1 MKMGIDGKPEDLLKN
16 GEQAATENEEAK
28 SEEKPTF
35 KSRLESFWY
44 FYKWHAIIGAL
55 LAVAL
60 VISVIQLFRN
70 TDPDAY
76 MMYVGPS
83 TLYVKNKDEMTERAA
98 RDIYDYNGD
107 GKTYVSLLEIT
118 VGMGEDMPYTAYE
131 ANVDANKRFLSELAS
146 GDSVVYLLEESF
158 FEKANE
164 QGLLCPLAEIVDPSL
179 LPDDMYDACGV
190 RVSELDYFKQAGFSS
205 VPDDTLLCI
214 RRSPESDSIQYGRT
228 PEYWACNKALVVKM
242 LTYKAEN
249 HEQKEI
255 KAFDNGKNDVVIAVY
270 DAERHYISDGKKLA
284 YAASSILKDA
294 NSDGKTL
301 LAVDAVL
308 TSGKNDAEAYLA
320 KQIAEGGEVI
330 FIANAEYYEK
340 LKESGILRPLAGIIG
355 DYAERLGCEDGYGVK
370 LGALKWFGEKQY
382 FDRFDKELYICAA
395 NTRGEDGED
404 AFYRANIEFLTK
416 ILSYK
421 LEEEQK

>member
-158 FEKANE
+158 FEKD
-164 QGLLCPLAEIVDPSL
+164 CRCS
-179 LPDDMYDACGV
+179 
-190 RVSELDYFKQAGFSS
+190 
-205 VPDDTLLCI
+205 
-214 RRSPESDSIQYGRT
+214 
-228 PEYWACNKALVVKM
+228 
-242 LTYKAEN
+242 
-249 HEQKEI
+249 
-255 KAFDNGKNDVVIAVY
+255 
-270 DAERHYISDGKKLA
+270 
-284 YAASSILKDA
+284 
-294 NSDGKTL
+294 
-301 LAVDAVL
+301 
-308 TSGKNDAEAYLA
+308 
-320 KQIAEGGEVI
+320 
-330 FIANAEYYEK
+330 
-340 LKESGILRPLAGIIG
+340 
-355 DYAERLGCEDGYGVK
+355 
-370 LGALKWFGEKQY
+370 
-382 FDRFDKELYICAA
+382 
-395 NTRGEDGED
+395 
-404 AFYRANIEFLTK
+404 
-416 ILSYK
+416 
-421 LEEEQK
+421 

>member
-1 MKMGIDGKPEDLLKN
+1 MKMGIDGKPEDLLKD
-16 GEQAATENEEAK
+16 EQQTSTENEYAK
-28 SEEKPTF
+28 SEEKSTL
-35 KSRLESFWY
+35 KSKLESFWY

-60 VISVIQLFRN
+60 VISLIQLFRN

-98 RDIYDYNGD
+98 LDIYDYNGD

-164 QGLLCPLAEIVDPSL
+164 QGLLCPLAELIDPSL
-179 LPDDMYDACGV
+179 LPDDMYDPCGV
-190 RVSELDYFKQAGFSS
+190 RVSELDYFKQGGFSS

-214 RRSPESDSIQYGRT
+214 RRSPESDSISYGRT

-249 HEQKEI
+249 SGPKEA
-255 KAFDNGKNDVVIAVY
+255 KAYKNGKNDIVIGIY
-270 DAERHYISDGKKLA
+270 DAERHYASDGKKLA

-301 LAVDAVL
+301 LAVDPVL

-320 KQIAEGGEVI
+320 LQIAEGGEVI
-330 FIANAEYYEK
+330 FIANAEYYAK
-340 LKESGILRPLAGIIG
+340 LKESGILRPLAGLIG
-355 DYAERLGCEDGYGVK
+355 DYAERLGCEDGYGVQLK
-370 LGALKWFGEKQY
+370 NLKWFDEKQY
-382 FDRFDKELYICAA
+382 FSKFGKELYICAA
-395 NTRGEDGED
+395 DPRTEEGED
-404 AFYRANIEFLTK
+404 AFYRANIDFLTK

-421 LEEEQK
+421 LQEEQK

>member
-255 KAFDNGKNDVVIAVY
+255 NAFDKLRFEADFQALSPGGA
-270 DAERHYISDGKKLA
+270 ISYVEVPNLQNN
-284 YAASSILKDA
+284 IP
-294 NSDGKTL
+294 
-301 LAVDAVL
+301 AVL
-308 TSGKNDAEAYLA
+308 TLMK
-320 KQIAEGGEVI
+320 
-330 FIANAEYYEK
+330 FIYDN
-340 LKESGILRPLAGIIG
+340 IM
-355 DYAERLGCEDGYGVK
+355 YAEL
-370 LGALKWFGEKQY
+370 
-382 FDRFDKELYICAA
+382 
-395 NTRGEDGED
+395 NTKSDYCQVCGWDGEID
-404 AFYRANIEFLTK
+404 IVEDDG
-416 ILSYK
+416 K
-421 LEEEQK
+421 LVWQCPNCGNRDQRRMNVCRRTCGYLGTNFFNQGRTAEIADRVLHVD